1 MYDYMKIFKK
11 ILKTQRV
18 HEFVE
23 VNEHPVITG
32 NCICAVNH
40 SCKWDSQYLMELL
53 PKRFSLLAGK
63 QRLKIVDRMGF
74 LINGAIWVDRKNKA
88 SRHKSKEKMLKKL
101 GRGKSLLIFPE
112 GTWNL
117 EPSKPMLPLFF
128 GIIEIAQK
136 TNAPI
141 IPLCLEYVEDKCVI
155 KYADVLTSR
164 AGEDKV
170 LQIENLRD
178 TMATLKWEIWEMFP
192 TIKRAELADDYWDKE
207 VAKRLGEYKLLDYEY
222 EMSCVRKE

>member
-1 MYDYMKIFKK
+1 
-11 ILKTQRV
+11 
-18 HEFVE
+18 
-23 VNEHPVITG
+23 
-32 NCICAVNH
+32 
-40 SCKWDSQYLMELL
+40 
-53 PKRFSLLAGK
+53 
-63 QRLKIVDRMGF
+63 
-74 LINGAIWVDRKNKA
+74 
-88 SRHKSKEKMLKKL
+88 MLKKL
-101 GRGKSLLIFPE
+101 GSAKSLLIFPE

-117 EPSKPMLPLFF
+117 EPSKTMLPLFF
-128 GIIEIAQK
+128 GIIEIDQK
-136 TNAPI
+136 TNTPI

-164 AGEDKV
+164 AGEDKL

>member
-1 MYDYMKIFKK
+1 
-11 ILKTQRV
+11 
-18 HEFVE
+18 
-23 VNEHPVITG
+23 
-32 NCICAVNH
+32 
-40 SCKWDSQYLMELL
+40 
-53 PKRFSLLAGK
+53 
-63 QRLKIVDRMGF
+63 
-74 LINGAIWVDRKNKA
+74 
-88 SRHKSKEKMLKKL
+88 MLKRL

-136 TNAPI
+136 TNVPI

-164 AGEDKV
+164 AGEDKL

-178 TMATLKWEIWEMFP
+178 TMATLKWEIWEMFS
-192 TIKRAELADDYWDKE
+192 TIK
-207 VAKRLGEYKLLDYEY
+207 
-222 EMSCVRKE
+222 